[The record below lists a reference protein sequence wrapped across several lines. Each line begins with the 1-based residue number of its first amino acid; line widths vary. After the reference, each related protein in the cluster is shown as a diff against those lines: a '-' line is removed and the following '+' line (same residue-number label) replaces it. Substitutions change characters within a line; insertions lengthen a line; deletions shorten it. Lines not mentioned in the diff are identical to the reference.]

1 MLNRFLILCI
11 SCIVFFNCSY
21 RKHIFGTYV
30 SNGSNDTLCLFP
42 DSTYYYSNCYT
53 NVCLN
58 NHSHHFFSKHD
69 PILCGM
75 TSGSHYMSVGKLKY
89 ESGKKI
95 LVQNDSLLKIL
106 FGDDG
111 KSIRIGADSLMVVH
125 RVVHSTKFPAFE
137 HDMVIKY
144 KNHCILGLVNKMY
157 KIK

>member
-1 MLNRFLILCI
+1 
-11 SCIVFFNCSY
+11 
-21 RKHIFGTYV
+21 
-30 SNGSNDTLCLFP
+30 
-42 DSTYYYSNCYT
+42 
-53 NVCLN
+53 
-58 NHSHHFFSKHD
+58 
-69 PILCGM
+69 
-75 TSGSHYMSVGKLKY
+75 MSVGKLNY

-111 KSIRIGADSLMVVH
+111 KPIQIGSDVLFFT
-125 RVVHSTKFPAFE
+125 RTKFPAFE